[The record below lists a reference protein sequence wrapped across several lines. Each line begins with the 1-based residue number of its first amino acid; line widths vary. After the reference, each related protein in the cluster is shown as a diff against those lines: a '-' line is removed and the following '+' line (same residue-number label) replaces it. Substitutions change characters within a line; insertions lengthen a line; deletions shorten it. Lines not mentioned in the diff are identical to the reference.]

1 MNEKNP
7 PLNKIRHT
15 RDNTRGGLSLADL
28 IGRPFL
34 SEEDA
39 IATFLSGNGNKDE
52 AKAAAEARLEED
64 RRAHKQGKGNP
75 KHAHLDLA
83 EEIALRMMR
92 SEGASEYQAI
102 LVAAAEAEAQT
113 GKAVLPDSVKK
124 RLRRS
129 RTI

>member
-1 MNEKNP
+1 MNKANP
-7 PLNKIRHT
+7 PRSKIRHT
-15 RDNTRGGLSLADL
+15 GDNTRGGLSLADL

-39 IATFLSGNGNKDE
+39 IAAFLGGASNKDE

-83 EEIALRMMR
+83 EEIALRLI
-92 SEGASEYQAI
+92 SEGESEYQAT

-113 GKAVLPDSVKK
+113 GKAVLADSVKK

-129 RTI
+129 KTI

>member
-15 RDNTRGGLSLADL
+15 GDNTRGGLSLADL

-39 IATFLSGNGNKDE
+39 IAAFLGGNGNKGE
-52 AKAAAEARLEED
+52 AKAASEARLEED

-83 EEIALRMMR
+83 EEIALRLI
-92 SEGASEYQAI
+92 SEDESEYQAV
-102 LVAAAEAEAQT
+102 LMAAAEAQAET
-113 GKAVLPDSVKK
+113 GKEVLPDSIKK
-124 RLRRS
+124 RLKRS
-129 RTI
+129 KTN

>member
-15 RDNTRGGLSLADL
+15 GDNTRGGLSLADL

-39 IATFLSGNGNKDE
+39 IAAFLGGASNKDE

-83 EEIALRMMR
+83 EEIALRLI
-92 SEGASEYQAI
+92 SEGESEYQAT

-113 GKAVLPDSVKK
+113 GKAVLADSVKK

-129 RTI
+129 KTI

>member
-15 RDNTRGGLSLADL
+15 GDNTRGGLSLGDL

-39 IATFLSGNGNKDE
+39 IAAFLGGNGNKDE
-52 AKAAAEARLEED
+52 AKAAAEVRLEED

-83 EEIALRMMR
+83 EEIALRLI
-92 SEGASEYQAI
+92 SEDKSEYQAV
-102 LVAAAEAEAQT
+102 LMAAAEAQAET
-113 GKAVLPDSVKK
+113 GKEVLPDSIKK
-124 RLRRS
+124 RLKRS
-129 RTI
+129 KTN

>member
-15 RDNTRGGLSLADL
+15 GDNTRGGLSLGEL

-83 EEIALRMMR
+83 EEIALRLI
-92 SEGASEYQAI
+92 SEGESEYQAT

-124 RLRRS
+124 RLKRS
-129 RTI
+129 KTI

>member
-15 RDNTRGGLSLADL
+15 GDNTRGGLSLADL

-39 IATFLSGNGNKDE
+39 IAAFLGGASNKDE
-52 AKAAAEARLEED
+52 AEAAAEARLAED

-83 EEIALRMMR
+83 EEIALRLI
-92 SEGASEYQAI
+92 SEDESEYQAV
-102 LVAAAEAEAQT
+102 LMAAAEAQAET
-113 GKAVLPDSVKK
+113 GKEVLPDSIKK
-124 RLRRS
+124 RLKRS
-129 RTI
+129 KTN

>member
-39 IATFLSGNGNKDE
+39 IAAFLGGASNKDE
-52 AKAAAEARLEED
+52 AEAAAEARLAED
-64 RRAHKQGKGNP
+64 RRVHKQGKGNP

-83 EEIALRMMR
+83 EEIALRLK
-92 SEGASEYQAI
+92 SGGASEYQAI

-124 RLRRS
+124 RLKRS
-129 RTI
+129 KTI

>member
-15 RDNTRGGLSLADL
+15 GDNTRGGLSLGDL

-34 SEEDA
+34 SEQDA
-39 IATFLSGNGNKDE
+39 LALFLNDTGNKDE

-83 EEIALRMMR
+83 EEIALRLI
-92 SEGASEYQAI
+92 SEGESEYQAT

-113 GKAVLPDSVKK
+113 GKAVLADSVKK
-124 RLRRS
+124 RLKRS
-129 RTI
+129 KTI